1 MNYAAAQEL
10 LEVLI
15 YINIAEATKNA
26 LAVPDIPGC
35 PFDRPR
41 LQHAMSKELDQRKLA
56 ICSAVSCKTAASL
69 DQSINQIFN
78 VLGTNWG
85 PTDKSSV
92 Q

>member
-1 MNYAAAQEL
+1 MSYAAAHVQEL

-15 YINIAEATKNA
+15 YIAEATKNA
-26 LAVPDIPGC
+26 LAVPDISGC

-78 VLGTNWG
+78 FLGTNWG